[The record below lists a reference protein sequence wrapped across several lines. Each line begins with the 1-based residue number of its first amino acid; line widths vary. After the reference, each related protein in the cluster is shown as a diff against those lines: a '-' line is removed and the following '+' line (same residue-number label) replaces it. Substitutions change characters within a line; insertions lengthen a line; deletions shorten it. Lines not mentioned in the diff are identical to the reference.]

1 MQTGTCKVRQSL
13 TDTEEHAVILLT
25 FLVDWDNWPAGIHW
39 LGIRHVTYVVAG
51 DGNPHRIRAEVGA
64 RARDSLSPERAG
76 EGFYITTVKDS
87 LRHSSPPLITSHSAH
102 ALLAGKVRQYNG
114 MQTVRRI
121 RSNPRHRPCVHAPVQ
136 LML

>member
-1 MQTGTCKVRQSL
+1 MGIVQTGTCKVRQSL

-64 RARDSLSPERAG
+64 RARDFPLTRKGGGGLLYYNCQGFPSAQFATLNHKPFRSCFACRKSPS
-76 EGFYITTVKDS
+76 I
-87 LRHSSPPLITSHSAH
+87 
-102 ALLAGKVRQYNG
+102 
-114 MQTVRRI
+114 
-121 RSNPRHRPCVHAPVQ
+121 
-136 LML
+136 